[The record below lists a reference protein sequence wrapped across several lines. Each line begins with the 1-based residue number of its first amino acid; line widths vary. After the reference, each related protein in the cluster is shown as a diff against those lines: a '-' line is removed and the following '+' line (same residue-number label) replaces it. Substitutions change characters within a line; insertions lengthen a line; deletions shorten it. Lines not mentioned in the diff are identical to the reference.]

1 MKTKLL
7 ILSCGFAFL
16 SAKAQVVDISGT
28 GVDFHITTAS
38 DTLYSMF
45 DTFAGIKVTGHDEGH
60 VWIDAPGSDLKME
73 AATVTIPTN
82 ITDVILELSDSMT
95 MNLDESIIAD
105 TAQIKGGLKL
115 GLHTYIHHTADKPY
129 RYFLDD
135 QQYRYDENFDNKKS
149 TIFAPSFKN
158 AERDSLDFATA
169 NPADNQFF
177 TIHFWDNATVSF
189 VTGYNPD
196 SLSLT
201 APAQDGSTG
210 SDEVSPYKDWTVY
223 NTTDHSY
230 QHFENEEGFN
240 GVSEKFLPTMV
251 DSGRAVVVYYGD
263 TLTAHTAKSYG
274 RESIYSRDG
283 FHDGTIELDITNK
296 APNSAFFR
304 SWHMIGNPYRSGLN
318 VSSYLGEALTGATV
332 ADANGKYT
340 GRTLSVLMDID
351 NSTAADNPG
360 YVAINS
366 AGIAVGLNDTL
377 LADLSVPAPTV
388 STISELAAGQ
398 GFFIFH
404 NTAKDVEVT
413 TTFKNSMRTGSTTRA
428 NLLKQ
433 SDFSEPLAFVNIAQS
448 GDAEKA
454 IKNRRWS
461 QLAVSLSDDID
472 PREFNGV
479 VFKQDLSSDADKL
492 MSYRDV
498 NVYTQV
504 DHKDEIGFSIRNV
517 ETDYVNKLIPVGFES
532 KVGNIDYEFS
542 LSKRS
547 VNLDDYDVYVV
558 DRVLNT
564 THNISKNG
572 PYKCN
577 IFKPGKQQDRF
588 FLKFGHSEPDGF
600 EEKLDLF
607 SNGDFVFINSNSE
620 NTEIQD
626 MIMYDITGRQIV
638 RVSPNVFQSYEYD
651 MRNLPRGVYFVE
663 VTANG
668 KLYKGKVLN
677 NNN

>member
-16 SAKAQVVDISGT
+16 SAKAQVVDISGS
-28 GVDFHITTAS
+28 GVDFYISTAS

-95 MNLDESIIAD
+95 MNLDESIISD

-129 RYFLDD
+129 RYFLDG
-135 QQYRYDENFDNKKS
+135 QQYSYDENFDNKKS
-149 TIFAPSFKN
+149 TIFAPSLKN
-158 AERDSLDFATA
+158 AERDSLDFAA
-169 NPADNQFF
+169 SNPADDQFF

-201 APAQDGSTG
+201 TPLELGSTG
-210 SDEVSPYKDWTVY
+210 TDDWTVY
-223 NTTDHSY
+223 DPSDHSY
-230 QHFENEEGFN
+230 QHFENESGFS
-240 GVSEKFLPTMV
+240 GSSEKFLPTMV

-263 TLTAHTAKSYG
+263 TLTAHTAKAYG
-274 RESIYSRDG
+274 RERIYSKDG

-296 APNSAFFR
+296 APDEAFFKA
-304 SWHMIGNPYRSGLN
+304 WHMIGNPYRSGLN
-318 VSSYLGEALTGATV
+318 VSDYLGEALTGATV
-332 ADANGKYT
+332 ADVNGQYT

-366 AGIAVGLNDTL
+366 SGIAVGLNDTL
-377 LADLSVPAPTV
+377 LADLSVSGPTV
-388 STISELAAGQ
+388 TAISELAAGQ

-404 NTAKDVEVT
+404 KSAKDVEVK
-413 TTFKNSMRTGSTTRA
+413 TTFKNSMRSGSTTKA

-433 SDFSEPLAFVNIAQS
+433 TEFTEPLAFVNIAQS

-454 IKNRRWS
+454 IRNRRWG
-461 QLAVSLSDDID
+461 QLAVSMSDDID
-472 PREFNGV
+472 PAEFNGV
-479 VFKQDLSSDADKL
+479 VFKQDLSSDADEM

-547 VNLDDYDVYVV
+547 INLDEYDVFVV

-564 THNISKNG
+564 THNLSKNG
-572 PYKCN
+572 AYKCN

-607 SNGDFVFINSNSE
+607 SNGDFIFVNSNSS
-620 NTEIQD
+620 NTEIQE
-626 MIMYDITGRQIV
+626 MIIYDVTGRQITKV
-638 RVSPNVFQSYEYD
+638 LPGVFQTYEYD
-651 MRNLPRGVYFVE
+651 MRNFPRGVYFVE

-668 KLYKGKVLN
+668 KIYKGKVLN